1 MSRRHIS
8 WKKDGDSNQC
18 FCIRLT
24 AYGSSTQTQR
34 AILASGDV
42 IYMHGQSFFFFF
54 FNGILKFLS
63 SLIYFFIQTETVW

>member
-42 IYMHGQSFFFFF
+42 IYMHGQSFFFFKWHIEVFIVFNLF
-54 FNGILKFLS
+54 FHTN
-63 SLIYFFIQTETVW
+63 